1 LLDFDNVSTRL
12 YEIGEVFEKLY
23 DQSNNFNN
31 RVSIGK
37 NIAIDNMYVTL
48 NNIMVNWGMLILYF
62 L

>member
-1 LLDFDNVSTRL
+1 MLDFDNVSTRL